1 MADPEQAPPVEAQL
15 DPEQVPPMSNAFE
28 KAFKERKNY
37 ILAQRLP
44 PRQSGIYISSSI
56 RPLSNTSKKSIRE
69 SQNRRRR
76 TLKSD
81 LKDEST
87 MVSEAIYMIG
97 LYSGNHTKPYHIDDN
112 TKIND
117 IIKALHNFKN
127 KNKTDKYDGL
137 IKALQRI
144 LNMPSIGGKR
154 RKTRK
159 QKRNTRR
166 S

>member
-1 MADPEQAPPVEAQL
+1 MEATPKPKTFAEL
-15 DPEQVPPMSNAFE
+15 FE
-28 KAFKERKNY
+28 ERKNY

-44 PRQSGIYISSSI
+44 PRQSGIYISSSV
-56 RPLSNTSKKSIRE
+56 RPLSNISKKSIRE
-69 SQNRRRR
+69 SRNRRRG

-87 MVSEAIYMIG
+87 MVSEAIYRIG

-117 IIKALHNFKN
+117 IIKALQNFKS
-127 KNKTDKYDGL
+127 KTKTNKYDGL
-137 IKALQRI
+137 LDALQRI
-144 LNMPSIGGKR
+144 LNRPSKGGK

>member
-1 MADPEQAPPVEAQL
+1 MEATPKPKTFAEL
-15 DPEQVPPMSNAFE
+15 FE
-28 KAFKERKNY
+28 ERKKY
-37 ILAQRLP
+37 ILKQGLP
-44 PRQSGIYISSSI
+44 AGQSGLYIRTSI
-56 RPLSNTSKKSIRE
+56 RPLSNISKKSIRE

-81 LKDEST
+81 LKDESI

-97 LYSGNHTKPYHIDDN
+97 LYSGNHTKPYHTDDN

-117 IIKALHNFKN
+117 ILKALHNFKN

-137 IKALQRI
+137 LDALQRI
-144 LNMPSIGGKR
+144 LNRPSKGGK